1 MTVASGIPAA
11 VWCRCDCVKN
21 NNAVVGVF
29 VAAAELSP
37 ARESLPERG
46 RGLIQGRD
54 FEEGG
59 WAGVQRAP
67 IKLWI
72 EYHHT
77 TQRYAGVPAGRPGGL
92 SFSLFVWP
100 SGLHL

>member
-1 MTVASGIPAA
+1 MGISSFRHS
-11 VWCRCDCVKN
+11 VRRVVRLCCVKN
-21 NNAVVGVF
+21 AAVVGVA

-59 WAGVQRAP
+59 WAGV
-67 IKLWI
+67 
-72 EYHHT
+72 
-77 TQRYAGVPAGRPGGL
+77 GVL
-92 SFSLFVWP
+92 Q
-100 SGLHL
+100 

>member
-21 NNAVVGVF
+21 NNAVVVVGGGGVA

-67 IKLWI
+67 IKL
-72 EYHHT
+72 
-77 TQRYAGVPAGRPGGL
+77 
-92 SFSLFVWP
+92 
-100 SGLHL
+100 